1 MSDKDDKEPSVSEFS
16 ETTQSHLAGPMQKRI
31 QDKFNLV
38 FPFKLEESEED
49 EVASI
54 EQKSTDHGSISFNA
68 KPGDAGAVVLNFE
81 DDGTG
86 GMELTSNSESSSSA
100 NAGFNFDSDD
110 SGGLEFGV
118 NSGES
123 VSMEVDSGESVSFD
137 VDSTEAVSFDVDASE
152 AVSME
157 VDAGEAV
164 SFDVDAGEAVS
175 FDVDAGEAVSFDVD
189 AGEAVSFDVDAGEA
203 VSMEVDAGEAVSF
216 SADSGEGLSFG
227 AGDDDFEIESSSKT
241 KSSITQPKIPTNP
254 SISYIAG
261 NKLANEAQ
269 DTAKAVISDG
279 SDDDLFGSPA
289 SPPVVE
295 SKNISSAT
303 EDELNDINYIPPE
316 VEIVPDAP
324 VSSVSSVSSVSAAP
338 VSRSVVEDRS
348 SFISDEDSARVHG
361 TIRQLREEREE
372 LLEQIKNFKSGMR
385 ELQQDNLTLKA
396 ALDDI
401 KIEYSIIK
409 KRHLSEVEDLKDRIA
424 INEKK
429 KIIAE
434 DKAKV
439 IELQKQKLEQK
450 IKIDYNQVKQRE
462 KTLESQ
468 LEMITIELDSRI
480 QIREQKILEL
490 NRKIESLEF
499 NMENIAFR
507 DQKSQDDKRKLE
519 DKLSKIMKT
528 LRHSIKNLEDDI
540 ELVSD
545 EIDEQVL
552 EDETR
557 PGKTKL

>member
-1 MSDKDDKEPSVSEFS
+1 M
-16 ETTQSHLAGPMQKRI
+16 
-31 QDKFNLV
+31 
-38 FPFKLEESEED
+38 
-49 EVASI
+49 EVASS
-54 EQKSTDHGSISFNA
+54 QAVSF
-68 KPGDAGAVVLNFE
+68 GV
-81 DDGTG
+81 
-86 GMELTSNSESSSSA
+86 
-100 NAGFNFDSDD
+100 DSDD
-110 SGGLEFGV
+110 
-118 NSGES
+118 
-123 VSMEVDSGESVSFD
+123 
-137 VDSTEAVSFDVDASE
+137 
-152 AVSME
+152 
-157 VDAGEAV
+157 
-164 SFDVDAGEAVS
+164 
-175 FDVDAGEAVSFDVD
+175 
-189 AGEAVSFDVDAGEA
+189 
-203 VSMEVDAGEAVSF
+203 
-216 SADSGEGLSFG
+216 GLSFG
-227 AGDDDFEIESSSKT
+227 ASDDEFEIESSSKT

-261 NKLANEAQ
+261 NKLSDQGLDSAIKAMAGSKAEEPEAS
-269 DTAKAVISDG
+269 VE
-279 SDDDLFGSPA
+279 DDLFGSPA
-289 SPPVVE
+289 SSNVVE
-295 SKNISSAT
+295 AKKESPTFA
-303 EDELNDINYIPPE
+303 EELNDINYRPPE
-316 VEIVPDAP
+316 AEQEVVPEIP
-324 VSSVSSVSSVSAAP
+324 AAP
-338 VSRSVVEDRS
+338 VRASSAQKSSYDERS

-424 INEKK
+424 ISEKK

-540 ELVSD
+540 DLVSD
-545 EIDEQVL
+545 EIEEQVMD
-552 EDETR
+552 DESR
-557 PGKTKL
+557 SGKTKL

>member
-54 EQKSTDHGSISFNA
+54 EQESSDHGSISFNA

-81 DDGTG
+81 DDGAD
-86 GMELTSNSESSSSA
+86 GMELTGNSESASSGG
-100 NAGFNFDSDD
+100 AGFSLEADE

-118 NSGES
+118 DSGES
-123 VSMEVDSGESVSFD
+123 VSMEVDTGESVSFD

-164 SFDVDAGEAVS
+164 SFDVEAS
-175 FDVDAGEAVSFDVD
+175 EAVSFDVD

-216 SADSGEGLSFG
+216 NADSSEGLSFG

-261 NKLANEAQ
+261 NKLASEAQ
-269 DTAKAVISDG
+269 DSAKAVMSDG

-303 EDELNDINYIPPE
+303 EDELNDINYLPPE
-316 VEIVPDAP
+316 SEVIPDVP
-324 VSSVSSVSSVSAAP
+324 VSSVSSVSNASAVP
-338 VSRSVVEDRS
+338 VSRTFVEDRS

>member
-1 MSDKDDKEPSVSEFS
+1 MSDKDENEPSVSDFS
-16 ETTQSHLAGPMQKRI
+16 NTTQSHLNGPLQKRI
-31 QDKFNLV
+31 QEKFNLV
-38 FPFKLEESEED
+38 FTYKAEESESD
-49 EVASI
+49 ES
-54 EQKSTDHGSISFNA
+54 EFNEENDSQSNGSISFTT
-68 KPGDAGAVVLNFE
+68 KPSDSGPVVLDFE
-81 DDGTG
+81 NETSG
-86 GMELTSNSESSSSA
+86 GMELTGNGETAVTS
-100 NAGFNFDSDD
+100 NAGFSLEADESDAI
-110 SGGLEFGV
+110 EFGIDSSSDAV
-118 NSGES
+118 SMEVDTGES
-123 VSMEVDSGESVSFD
+123 VSMEVDSAESVSFD
-137 VDSTEAVSFDVDASE
+137 VDTSD
-152 AVSME
+152 
-157 VDAGEAV
+157 
-164 SFDVDAGEAVS
+164 
-175 FDVDAGEAVSFDVD
+175 
-189 AGEAVSFDVDAGEA
+189 AVSFDVDAGEA
-203 VSMEVDAGEAVSF
+203 VSMEVDTGEAVSF
-216 SADSGEGLSFG
+216 DVDASEAVSFDVDTSEAVSMEDASSEAVSFGEDSGDGLSFG
-227 AGDDDFEIESSSKT
+227 SSDDEFEIESSSKT

-261 NKLANEAQ
+261 NKLSDQGLDSAIKAMVSNNTEEAA
-269 DTAKAVISDG
+269 TGAE
-279 SDDDLFGSPA
+279 DDLFGSPA
-289 SPPVVE
+289 SSNPVEAKNE
-295 SKNISSAT
+295 SPAFA
-303 EDELNDINYIPPE
+303 EELNDINYRPPE
-316 VEIVPDAP
+316 SEVMPEIPTAP
-324 VSSVSSVSSVSAAP
+324 VRATSK
-338 VSRSVVEDRS
+338 EKINFDERS

-372 LLEQIKNFKSGMR
+372 LLDQIKNFKSGMR

-424 INEKK
+424 ISEKK

-540 ELVSD
+540 DLVSD
-545 EIDEQVL
+545 EIEEQVID
-552 EDETR
+552 DESR
-557 PGKTKL
+557 SGKTKL

>member
-1 MSDKDDKEPSVSEFS
+1 MS
-16 ETTQSHLAGPMQKRI
+16 I
-31 QDKFNLV
+31 N
-38 FPFKLEESEED
+38 
-49 EVASI
+49 
-54 EQKSTDHGSISFNA
+54 
-68 KPGDAGAVVLNFE
+68 
-81 DDGTG
+81 
-86 GMELTSNSESSSSA
+86 
-100 NAGFNFDSDD
+100 
-110 SGGLEFGV
+110 
-118 NSGES
+118 
-123 VSMEVDSGESVSFD
+123 
-137 VDSTEAVSFDVDASE
+137 
-152 AVSME
+152 
-157 VDAGEAV
+157 
-164 SFDVDAGEAVS
+164 
-175 FDVDAGEAVSFDVD
+175 
-189 AGEAVSFDVDAGEA
+189 
-203 VSMEVDAGEAVSF
+203 
-216 SADSGEGLSFG
+216 ADSGDGLSFG
-227 AGDDDFEIESSSKT
+227 GEDDDFEIESSSKT
-241 KSSITQPKIPTNP
+241 KSAITQPKIPTNP

-261 NKLANEAQ
+261 NKLGDQAQ
-269 DTAKAVISDG
+269 ETSVAG
-279 SDDDLFGSPA
+279 DDDLFGAPATPSVVEAKNVSPA
-289 SPPVVE
+289 TPE
-295 SKNISSAT
+295 
-303 EDELNDINYIPPE
+303 ELNDINYRPPGPDA
-316 VEIVPDAP
+316 VPDIP
-324 VSSVSSVSSVSAAP
+324 VVTAAP
-338 VSRSVVEDRS
+338 MPAAKSSYEERS

-361 TIRQLREEREE
+361 TIRQLREERED

-424 INEKK
+424 ISEKK

-434 DKAKV
+434 DKSKL

-540 ELVSD
+540 DLVSD
-545 EIDEQVL
+545 EIEEQVM
-552 EDETR
+552 DDDSR
-557 PGKTKL
+557 SGKTKL